1 MEELFKEL
9 NIIENKYIIVYYNEN
24 YDNNLFV
31 NKILGYNEFLE
42 YKIILFYKN
51 KKESNF
57 DNKKIIELIYDE
69 NIEKHFLEKTFSI
82 FYITD
87 DTPSNILINFLKK
100 NNEILFFY
108 KSFDFKDTNLYIPIK
123 NNYISSDSDEDNN
136 DESKSDT
143 SSEIFEINEDDC
155 IEDSMNI
162 YNNNDRNIFINKYID
177 EEFNKKEVGQQ
188 NIKIQ
193 CIKNEIND
201 NTLTINSKIN
211 LITFFKYFEDDEI
224 TNALQHKC
232 IIENFNNKDVESI
245 IIIGKNLEKYFNEL
259 YVEKNKKKEKVTL
272 INNEDENISY
282 SLLFDVANK
291 YYNNKNVCIIKSD
304 IIIPNQDNIENI
316 DFLFL
321 EKNTIISLS
330 RFERLINGSIIKL
343 QELNSIF
350 YSTEQD
356 AYIFKTPI
364 ELELNEMNN
373 IYFYNK
379 FSNLEVNNILVKNN
393 YKLINDTKNYKIIRI
408 CIDNNINYRKI
419 INNINIKDIDKNN
432 LYLLPENMLF
442 DNFNLNNLS
451 TILKMNDDD
460 INDIKIYMLNKYV
473 KNKILI

>member
-1 MEELFKEL
+1 
-9 NIIENKYIIVYYNEN
+9 
-24 YDNNLFV
+24 
-31 NKILGYNEFLE
+31 
-42 YKIILFYKN
+42 
-51 KKESNF
+51 
-57 DNKKIIELIYDE
+57 
-69 NIEKHFLEKTFSI
+69 
-82 FYITD
+82 
-87 DTPSNILINFLKK
+87 
-100 NNEILFFY
+100 
-108 KSFDFKDTNLYIPIK
+108 
-123 NNYISSDSDEDNN
+123 
-136 DESKSDT
+136 
-143 SSEIFEINEDDC
+143 
-155 IEDSMNI
+155 MNI

-177 EEFNKKEVGQQ
+177 EEFNKKEINQQ

-201 NTLTINSKIN
+201 NTLSINSKLN

-232 IIENFNNKDVESI
+232 IIENLNNKDVESI

-259 YVEKNKKKEKVTL
+259 HVEKKKVIL

-364 ELELNEMNN
+364 ELDLNIMNN

-408 CIDNNINYRKI
+408 CIDNNINCRKI